1 MYKHRVSV
9 DDVQTAASAKSDIG
23 FANMDIRFL
32 ITDKISGA
40 EELSLFRTVFPPGFS
55 AHQKHFHVDIEEVIF
70 GIRGRGVVGME
81 HPDGKVEEYEIS
93 PGVAVFI
100 PKSYVHWF
108 RNLEPDKEVEI
119 CGVYSAANA
128 GDYKPE
134 DYKYVGEIT
143 EQDKKLKK

>member
-1 MYKHRVSV
+1 MVKYRVAV
-9 DDVQTAASAKSDIG
+9 DEIKCAPTAKSEIG

-40 EELSLFRTVFPPGFS
+40 TELSLFRTVFPPGFS

-70 GIRGRGVVGME
+70 GIRGRGAVGME
-81 HPDGKVEEYEIS
+81 HPDGRIEEYEIS

-108 RNLEPDKEVEI
+108 RNLDPNKEVEI
-119 CGVYSAANA
+119 CGVYSVPDA
-128 GDYKPE
+128 GDYKPK
-134 DYKYVGEIT
+134 DYKYMGEIT
-143 EQDKKLKK
+143 EKDKKLK

>member
-1 MYKHRVSV
+1 MYKYRVSV
-9 DDVQTAASAKSDIG
+9 DDVQTASSAKSDIG

-70 GIRGRGVVGME
+70 GIRGRGVVGIE
-81 HPDGKVEEYEIS
+81 DPDGKVEEYEIS

-108 RNLEPDKEVEI
+108 RNLDPDKEVEI
-119 CGVYSAANA
+119 CGVYSAPDA

-143 EQDKKLKK
+143 EQDKKLK

>member
-1 MYKHRVSV
+1 MYKYRVAV
-9 DDVQTAASAKSDIG
+9 DEVNCVPTAKSEIG

-70 GIRGRGVVGME
+70 GIRGRGAVGME
-81 HPDGKVEEYEIS
+81 HPDGQIEEYEIS

-108 RNLEPDKEVEI
+108 RNLDPDEEVEI
-119 CGVYSAANA
+119 CGVYSAPDA

-134 DYKYVGEIT
+134 DYKYLGEIT
-143 EQDKKLKK
+143 EKDKRLK

>member
-1 MYKHRVSV
+1 MYRISI
-9 DDVQTAASAKSDIG
+9 DDVKPAVAAKSDIG

-32 ITDKISGA
+32 ITDKTAGA
-40 EELSLFRTVFPPGFS
+40 TELSLFRTVFPPGFS

-70 GIRGRGVVGME
+70 GIRGRGVVGIE
-81 HPDGKVEEYEIS
+81 KPDGKADEYEIS

-100 PKSYVHWF
+100 PKNYIHWF
-108 RNLEPDKEVEI
+108 RNLDPDEEVEI
-119 CGVYSAANA
+119 CGVYSAPDA

-143 EQDKKLKK
+143 EKDKKLK